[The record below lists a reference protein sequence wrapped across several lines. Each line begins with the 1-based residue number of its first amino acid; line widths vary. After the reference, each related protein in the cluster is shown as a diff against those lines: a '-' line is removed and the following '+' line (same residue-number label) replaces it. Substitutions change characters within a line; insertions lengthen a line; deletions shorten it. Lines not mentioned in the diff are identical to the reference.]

1 MKPLYFTTFILHFFV
16 YSTTAQVYTQYFDG
30 ADTIFDNSVN
40 VELDTSNS
48 NIWQIGASQKI
59 IFDSAATVPNAIVTD
74 TINSY
79 PVNNVS
85 RFTIKIHNQIQ
96 SWGILAVQWK
106 QKLDMDTTYD
116 GGIIEFTTDHGL
128 SWQNAFNNPYVY
140 NFYGYETGNQDT
152 LNTGEYAFS
161 GTDSTWR
168 DIWLCFELSWMSQ
181 FPDTLMFRFTLK
193 SDSVDNAKEG
203 WLIDNFIAHLTVIHI
218 LDDVEKKEYLTVY
231 PNPSTGIIYI
241 ETRKLMDFHIIESME
256 LVNAQGRVVER
267 WTNIPTRFWF
277 DSGKYDD
284 GLYYL
289 KVKTN
294 IQSETVPIIVTKR

>member
-96 SWGILAVQWK
+96 IG
-106 QKLDMDTTYD
+106 
-116 GGIIEFTTDHGL
+116 
-128 SWQNAFNNPYVY
+128 
-140 NFYGYETGNQDT
+140 
-152 LNTGEYAFS
+152 
-161 GTDSTWR
+161 R
-168 DIWLCFELSWMSQ
+168 
-181 FPDTLMFRFTLK
+181 
-193 SDSVDNAKEG
+193 
-203 WLIDNFIAHLTVIHI
+203 AHV
-218 LDDVEKKEYLTVY
+218 
-231 PNPSTGIIYI
+231 
-241 ETRKLMDFHIIESME
+241 
-256 LVNAQGRVVER
+256 
-267 WTNIPTRFWF
+267 
-277 DSGKYDD
+277 
-284 GLYYL
+284 
-289 KVKTN
+289 
-294 IQSETVPIIVTKR
+294 